1 LVRLIEILIINK
13 TVIFVLLFFSMYSV
27 ETEFERSVVFN
38 VIGEGKI
45 YHYVNY
51 NLYILDANVIFNITK
66 SFLMISFLQ
75 VSNQSSSISVLE
87 F

>member
-1 LVRLIEILIINK
+1 
-13 TVIFVLLFFSMYSV
+13 MYSV
-27 ETEFERSVVFN
+27 ETEFERSIVFN

-45 YHYVNY
+45 YHVNY
-51 NLYILDANVIFNITK
+51 NLYILDANVISNITK
-66 SFLMISFLQ
+66 SFLISFLQ

>member
-1 LVRLIEILIINK
+1 
-13 TVIFVLLFFSMYSV
+13 MYSV
-27 ETEFERSVVFN
+27 ETEFERFVVFN